1 VAVNWE
7 EPVMDSEPVISLQN
21 ISKSFKRYAHPAD
34 RLKELLVPGKSRA
47 EEFWALQDI
56 SLTVAPGETLGIIG
70 RNGSGKSTLLQII
83 VGTLQPTRGQVSVKG
98 RISALLELG
107 SGFNPE
113 FTGRQ
118 NVFFNGRILG
128 LSQAELEQRFDA
140 IAAFA
145 DIGEFIDQPV
155 KTYSSGMFIRLAF
168 AVAVNVDP
176 EILIVDEA
184 LAVGDVFFQAKCF
197 RKIAALQN
205 DGVTLLFV
213 SHDIGSV
220 QTLCRSAI
228 LMDHGH
234 LVMQDKPTV
243 VANQYYKLVRIE
255 IEAIAPIAEAEA
267 ADVAAVA
274 ESTQPDPIAISREHR
289 VTNGQATIQRIFV
302 TDLADQPKTA
312 FRVGEMLQVALEIE
326 FHQTCYDVTAG
337 LGLRDRYGKLLL
349 GKHSWFDAPG
359 PIPVV
364 AQDETITITFTI
376 ELAVR
381 TGEYLALLGVAAQQ
395 TSEVIYESLD
405 IIHDAFVINVVGQE
419 QHWGLMSLRG
429 EIAVERRSAGGRPL
443 GPAAPI
449 GDARKSVALPALTYR
464 SEAH

>member
-1 VAVNWE
+1 MAVNQDGCELE
-7 EPVMDSEPVISLQN
+7 EKQVTDSEPVISLQN

-34 RLKELLVPGKSRA
+34 RLKELLVPGTSRA
-47 EEFWALQDI
+47 AEFWALREI
-56 SLTVAPGETLGIIG
+56 SLTVARGETLGIIG

-83 VGTLQPTRGQVSVKG
+83 VGTLQPTQGQVSVNG

-107 SGFNPE
+107 SGFNLE

-128 LSQAELEQRFDA
+128 LSQIELEQRFDT

-145 DIGEFIDQPV
+145 DIGEFMDQPV

-197 RKIAALQN
+197 RKITALQN

-213 SHDIGSV
+213 SHDISSV

-228 LMDHGH
+228 LLDHGRM
-234 LVMQDKPTV
+234 LMQDQPTV
-243 VANQYYKLVRIE
+243 VANQYYKLARIE
-255 IEAIAPIAEAEA
+255 IEAIAPEAEAEA
-267 ADVAAVA
+267 VKESAAVA
-274 ESTQPDPIAISREHR
+274 PIPSADAVSISFEHR
-289 VTNGQATIQRIFV
+289 VTNGQATIRQITV
-302 TDLADQPKTA
+302 TDLAGQPKTA
-312 FRVGEMLQVALEIE
+312 FEVGEMLQVALEIE

-337 LGLRDRYGKLLL
+337 VGLRDRYGKLLF
-349 GKHSWFDAPG
+349 GKHSWYEAPG

-364 AQDETITITFTI
+364 AQNEIITITFTV
-376 ELAVR
+376 ELSVR
-381 TGEYLALLGVAAQQ
+381 TGEYLALLGVAARQ
-395 TSEVIYESLD
+395 TSEVSYDSLD
-405 IIHDAFVINVVGQE
+405 IIHDAFAINVVGQE
-419 QHWGLMSLRG
+419 NHWGLMSLRG
-429 EIAVERRSAGGRPL
+429 EIVIDPPIIKRHQPL
-443 GPAAPI
+443 
-449 GDARKSVALPALTYR
+449 DAHLSSGQPDAL
-464 SEAH
+464 SKAH

>member
-1 VAVNWE
+1 
-7 EPVMDSEPVISLQN
+7 MDSEPVISLQN

-34 RLKELLVPGKSRA
+34 RLKELLVPGNSRA
-47 EEFWALQDI
+47 AEFWALRDV

-83 VGTLQPTRGQVSVKG
+83 VGTLQPTQGQVSVKG

-128 LSQAELEQRFDA
+128 LSQAELEQRFDL

-145 DIGEFIDQPV
+145 DIGEFMEQPV

-197 RKIAALQN
+197 RKIQSLQN

-213 SHDIGSV
+213 SHDISSV

-228 LMDHGH
+228 LMDYGRV
-234 LVMQDKPTV
+234 VMQDQPTA
-243 VANQYYKLVRIE
+243 VANQYYKLARME
-255 IEAIAPIAEAEA
+255 IEAIAP
-267 ADVAAVA
+267 AAVA
-274 ESTQPDPIAISREHR
+274 EVSVAAASAAPIQSADAVGISFEHR
-289 VTNGQATIQRIFV
+289 VTNGQATIRQIVV
-302 TDLADQPKTA
+302 TDLSGQPKTA
-312 FRVGEMLQVALEIE
+312 FAVGEMLQVALEIE

-364 AQDETITITFTI
+364 AQDETMIITFTI

-395 TSEVIYESLD
+395 TSEVTYESLD

-429 EIAVERRSAGGRPL
+429 EIAVERRSGDSRPSGSADL
-443 GPAAPI
+443 LF
-449 GDARKSVALPALTYR
+449 DARKSAAPSALTHVFD
-464 SEAH
+464 SH

>member
-1 VAVNWE
+1 
-7 EPVMDSEPVISLQN
+7 MDLEPVISLQN

-34 RLKELLVPGKSRA
+34 RLKELLVPGHSRA
-47 EEFWALQDI
+47 EEFWALQDV
-56 SLTVAPGETLGIIG
+56 SLTVAQGETLGIIG

-83 VGTLQPTRGQVSVKG
+83 VGTLQPTQGQISVKG

-128 LSQAELEQRFDA
+128 LSQAELEQRFDL

-145 DIGEFIDQPV
+145 DIGEFMEQPV

-197 RKIAALQN
+197 RKIQSLQN

-213 SHDIGSV
+213 SHDISSV
-220 QTLCRSAI
+220 QTLCREAI
-228 LMDHGH
+228 LLDHGRM
-234 LVMQDKPTV
+234 VMQDQPLV
-243 VANQYYKLVRIE
+243 VANEYYKLARME
-255 IEAIAPIAEAEA
+255 IEAIAPTPEAEVIEAPTA
-267 ADVAAVA
+267 AALIQSADAVG
-274 ESTQPDPIAISREHR
+274 ISFEHR
-289 VTNGQATIQRIFV
+289 VTNGQATIHQIRV
-302 TDLADQPKTA
+302 TDLAGQPKTA
-312 FRVGEMLQVALEIE
+312 FEVGEMLQVVLEIE
-326 FHQTCYDVTAG
+326 FHQTCYNVTAG
-337 LGLRDRYGKLLL
+337 VGLRDRYGKLLL
-349 GKHSWFDAPG
+349 GKHSWYEAPG

-364 AQDETITITFTI
+364 AQDETITIIFTV

-381 TGEYLALLGVAAQQ
+381 TGEYLALIGVAAQQ
-395 TSEVIYESLD
+395 TSEVSYDSLD

-419 QHWGLMSLRG
+419 NHWGLMSLRG
-429 EIAVERRSAGGRPL
+429 EIVVERRSGQTDPLSEVRQSAAGRQSRPSRAVQ
-443 GPAAPI
+443 PF
-449 GDARKSVALPALTYR
+449 
-464 SEAH
+464 

>member
-1 VAVNWE
+1 V
-7 EPVMDSEPVISLQN
+7 DQDCVISLQN

-47 EEFWALQDI
+47 EEFWALQDV
-56 SLTVAPGETLGIIG
+56 SLTVARGETLGIIG
-70 RNGSGKSTLLQII
+70 RNGSGKSTLLQIV
-83 VGTLQPTRGQVSVKG
+83 VGTLQPTQGQVNVKG

-128 LSQAELEQRFDA
+128 LSQAEIEQRFDA

-184 LAVGDVFFQAKCF
+184 LSVGDVFFQAKCF
-197 RKIAALQN
+197 RKITALQN

-228 LMDHGH
+228 LMDHGRM
-234 LVMQDKPTV
+234 VMQDKPVV
-243 VANQYYKLVRIE
+243 VANQYYKLARVE
-255 IEAIAPIAEAEA
+255 IEAIEPAAEA
-267 ADVAAVA
+267 ADVPTAAELVRPVDTL
-274 ESTQPDPIAISREHR
+274 EISFEHR
-289 VTNGQATIQRIFV
+289 VTNGQATIRQILV
-302 TDLADQPKTA
+302 TDLAGQAKTV
-312 FRVGEMLQVALEIE
+312 FEVGEMIQVTLEIE

-337 LGLRDRYGKLLL
+337 FGLRDRYGKLLL
-349 GKHSWFDAPG
+349 GKHSWYDAPG

-364 AQDETITITFTI
+364 AQDEIIAISFTI

-381 TGEYLALLGVAAQQ
+381 TGEYLALIGVAAQQ
-395 TSEVIYESLD
+395 TSEVSYESLD
-405 IIHDAFVINVVGQE
+405 IIHDAFVINVTGKE
-419 QHWGLMSLRG
+419 NHWGLMSLPG
-429 EIAVERRSAGGRPL
+429 EITVERRSGEAD
-443 GPAAPI
+443 PI
-449 GDARKSVALPALTYR
+449 THTESP
-464 SEAH
+464 